1 MPFHVLA
8 ALPLVIKFGHNFA
21 FSFHIWY
28 TRTTICNEIDM
39 SSSTHKINALN
50 ILANYNSQITF
61 QTPKFPFFQNF
72 NRVFTAKLSPATTKL
87 TRHKFN
93 SFMNPPP
100 LKYAFASNN
109 YFFWTFSFSC
119 KQGVSRSYG
128 FGYEI
133 NLFDIKWFVI
143 VTKEKSALLK
153 VGIFMRESEVRSQ
166 MRWDEARTGGG
177 GMNIFMISAWSR

>member
-100 LKYAFASNN
+100 PWNMPLLRTIT
-109 YFFWTFSFSC
+109 FFGLSVFH
-119 KQGVSRSYG
+119 V
-128 FGYEI
+128 
-133 NLFDIKWFVI
+133 N
-143 VTKEKSALLK
+143 K
-153 VGIFMRESEVRSQ
+153 VYLGL
-166 MRWDEARTGGG
+166 TGLD
-177 GMNIFMISAWSR
+177 MK